1 MPDIALEPRPGDSVG
16 PYRITRVI
24 GRGRMGIVFEATA
37 DGGEPVAVK
46 VVTTELTQD
55 EVFLR
60 RFRREVEAAQRIQHE
75 NVVPVLAHGEE
86 GGLPYLVQALIPG
99 GSLAERI
106 VAEGK
111 IGLASTLGLLQGAAA
126 GIDALH
132 AGGLVHRDIKP
143 ANILLDGD
151 RAYVSD
157 FGLAKDSQASNLT
170 RPGQALGSLDYMAP
184 EQIRGED
191 VSPATDI
198 YALGCVF
205 IECLTGAPP
214 FGGRPSMRVLFAH
227 LQDPP
232 PDLTELR
239 PRHPGRRGARGQP
252 GAGEGARGAPGERR
266 GVRPAR
272 RASRRLLSEKVHLL
286 PAGAADTVARVSAS
300 ARRLIV
306 YYAILAAV
314 TVVVVVVVFA
324 AGQRREDAAR
334 RSPAAT
340 TWRRPPRAAPGC
352 RWTSRS
358 RASSSGCA
366 GPTGRCSRR
375 RGCATGA

>member
-1 MPDIALEPRPGDSVG
+1 MLGARMPEIALEPRPGDSVG

-24 GRGRMGIVFEATA
+24 GRGRMGIVFEAVA
-37 DGGEPVAVK
+37 DGEEPVAVK

-60 RFRREVEAAQRIQHE
+60 RFRREVAAAQKIQHA
-75 NVVPVLAHGEE
+75 NVVPVLSHGDE
-86 GGLPYLVQALIPG
+86 GGLPYLVQRLIPG

-106 VAEGK
+106 GAEG
-111 IGLASTLGLLQGAAA
+111 TLGLATTLDLLAGAAA

-143 ANILLDGD
+143 ANILLEGNT
-151 RAYVSD
+151 AYVSD

-184 EQIRGED
+184 EQIRGEE

-198 YALGCVF
+198 YALGCVLM
-205 IECLTGAPP
+205 ECLTGRPP

-239 PRHPGRRGARGQP
+239 PDLPAEVGRAAAR
-252 GAGEGARGAPGERR
+252 AMEKDA
-266 GVRPAR
+266 VDRPASAAGYVAAVA
-272 RASRRLLSEKVHLL
+272 RAS
-286 PAGAADTVARVSAS
+286 GA
-300 ARRLIV
+300 
-306 YYAILAAV
+306 
-314 TVVVVVVVFA
+314 
-324 AGQRREDAAR
+324 
-334 RSPAAT
+334 
-340 TWRRPPRAAPGC
+340 
-352 RWTSRS
+352 
-358 RASSSGCA
+358 
-366 GPTGRCSRR
+366 
-375 RGCATGA
+375 

>member
-24 GRGRMGIVFEATA
+24 GRGRMGIVFEANE

-111 IGLASTLGLLQGAAA
+111 IGLASTLGLLEGAAA

-132 AGGLVHRDIKP
+132 ASGLVHRDIKP

-184 EQIRGED
+184 EQIRGEEVSAQSD
-191 VSPATDI
+191 V
-198 YALGCVF
+198 YALGCVMY
-205 IECLTGAPP
+205 ECLAGKPP
-214 FGGRPSMRVLFAH
+214 FADRQGMRILWAH
-227 LQDPP
+227 LQEEP
-232 PDLTELR
+232 PDPLADRDDVPADVGWALR
-239 PRHPGRRGARGQP
+239 QALEKEPD
-252 GAGEGARGAPGERR
+252 ERPPTATAYASM
-266 GVRPAR
+266 VR
-272 RASRRLLSEKVHLL
+272 
-286 PAGAADTVARVSAS
+286 
-300 ARRLIV
+300 I
-306 YYAILAAV
+306 
-314 TVVVVVVVFA
+314 A
-324 AGQRREDAAR
+324 AGGG
-334 RSPAAT
+334 SN
-340 TWRRPPRAAPGC
+340 
-352 RWTSRS
+352 
-358 RASSSGCA
+358 
-366 GPTGRCSRR
+366 
-375 RGCATGA
+375 

>member
-1 MPDIALEPRPGDSVG
+1 MQAGSWGCLRTFRRVAPTAGDDYARARMPEIALEPRPGDSVG
-16 PYRITRVI
+16 PYKITRVI
-24 GRGRMGIVFEATA
+24 GRGRMGIVFEAAA
-37 DGGEPVAVK
+37 DGEEPVAVK

-60 RFRREVEAAQRIQHE
+60 RFRREVAAAQKIDHA
-75 NVVPVLAHGEE
+75 NVVPVLAHGDE
-86 GGLPYLVQALIPG
+86 GGLPYLVQRLIPG
-99 GSLAERI
+99 GSLADRI
-106 VAEGK
+106 AAEG
-111 IGLASTLGLLQGAAA
+111 TLGLQTTLKLLAGAAA

-151 RAYVSD
+151 TAYVSD

-205 IECLTGAPP
+205 VECLTGKPP

-232 PDLTELR
+232 PDLTEVRRDLSPDVARAVARAMEKEAVDR
-239 PRHPGRRGARGQP
+239 PTSA
-252 GAGEGARGAPGERR
+252 AGYVASVA
-266 GVRPAR
+266 
-272 RASRRLLSEKVHLL
+272 RASGS
-286 PAGAADTVARVSAS
+286 
-300 ARRLIV
+300 
-306 YYAILAAV
+306 
-314 TVVVVVVVFA
+314 
-324 AGQRREDAAR
+324 
-334 RSPAAT
+334 
-340 TWRRPPRAAPGC
+340 
-352 RWTSRS
+352 
-358 RASSSGCA
+358 
-366 GPTGRCSRR
+366 
-375 RGCATGA
+375 

>member
-24 GRGRMGIVFEATA
+24 GRGRMGIVFEAME

-143 ANILLDGD
+143 ANILLDGET
-151 RAYVSD
+151 AYVSD

-184 EQIRGED
+184 EQIRGEE
-191 VSPATDI
+191 VSAATDI
-198 YALGCVF
+198 YALGCM
-205 IECLTGAPP
+205 IHECLTGTPP

-227 LQDPP
+227 LQEDP
-232 PDLTELR
+232 PDLAELK
-239 PRHPGRRGARGQP
+239 RGDLTPAV
-252 GAGEGARGAPGERR
+252 AKAINKALEKEAED
-266 GVRPAR
+266 RPA
-272 RASRRLLSEKVHLL
+272 S
-286 PAGAADTVARVSAS
+286 
-300 ARRLIV
+300 
-306 YYAILAAV
+306 
-314 TVVVVVVVFA
+314 A
-324 AGQRREDAAR
+324 AGYISSIA
-334 RSPAAT
+334 
-340 TWRRPPRAAPGC
+340 RAAGL
-352 RWTSRS
+352 
-358 RASSSGCA
+358 
-366 GPTGRCSRR
+366 
-375 RGCATGA
+375 

>member
-24 GRGRMGIVFEATA
+24 GRGRMGIVFEAAA

-184 EQIRGED
+184 EQIRGEE

-198 YALGCVF
+198 YALGLRVHRVPHRRAAVRRAP
-205 IECLTGAPP
+205 EHAGA
-214 FGGRPSMRVLFAH
+214 
-227 LQDPP
+227 
-232 PDLTELR
+232 LR
-239 PRHPGRRGARGQP
+239 PPAGPAARPHRAAARHPGRRGARGQP

-266 GVRPAR
+266 GYVQ
-272 RASRRLLSEKVHLL
+272 
-286 PAGAADTVARVSAS
+286 TVAR
-300 ARRLIV
+300 
-306 YYAILAAV
+306 
-314 TVVVVVVVFA
+314 A
-324 AGQRREDAAR
+324 AG
-334 RSPAAT
+334 S
-340 TWRRPPRAAPGC
+340 
-352 RWTSRS
+352 
-358 RASSSGCA
+358 
-366 GPTGRCSRR
+366 
-375 RGCATGA
+375 